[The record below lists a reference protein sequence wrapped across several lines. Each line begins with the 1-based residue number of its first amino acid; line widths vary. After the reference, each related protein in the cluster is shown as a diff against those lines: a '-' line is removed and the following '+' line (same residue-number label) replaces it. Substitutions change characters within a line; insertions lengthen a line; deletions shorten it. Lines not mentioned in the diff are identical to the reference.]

1 MLTEEA
7 MHFKVGFKAQYG
19 KQVLGRIGRT
29 NNGTLIHVEQNQIK
43 TKVSCTASVSKKAQ
57 GMGFTSKTEKI
68 VGPIWDKCIVKWYDT
83 KKCDVVPSDTVEEVE
98 LESQRPKRKGLVTAL
113 RSEADT
119 FSAENELE
127 IRYKGEKVTDLS
139 QAYLL
144 VSGKMKMCDFPDIE
158 PALCLAFDLYNA
170 KLVDSYKS
178 EQKNRCKM
186 AAAIAKRKIE
196 AISVDMKKTF
206 SAESAEK
213 WLKEKN
219 KKSKGKNGSQ
229 RRSKSPVEGSYYNF
243 P

>member
-1 MLTEEA
+1 M
-7 MHFKVGFKAQYG
+7 
-19 KQVLGRIGRT
+19 
-29 NNGTLIHVEQNQIK
+29 
-43 TKVSCTASVSKKAQ
+43 
-57 GMGFTSKTEKI
+57 
-68 VGPIWDKCIVKWYDT
+68 
-83 KKCDVVPSDTVEEVE
+83 VPSDAVEEVE

-113 RSEADT
+113 RSEADNVL
-119 FSAENELE
+119 AENDLE

-178 EQKNRCKM
+178 EQKNLCKM

-206 SAESAEK
+206 SAESAEE

-219 KKSKGKNGSQ
+219 KKKQ
-229 RRSKSPVEGSYYNF
+229 RQEWKPKKKQISSPRQLI
-243 P
+243 